1 MKSFKKLVSI
11 ALMVALIIACVP
23 VGMSS
28 EASAYGVDTSKV
40 IWDEPDIPKFSA
52 KVTKDGAL
60 KVTIQ
65 KTKYAKGYQ
74 VMCVEGIGTRY
85 EGYNTLYKNADNY
98 QLVRIGRL
106 LARVEQDGTK
116 KRTVT
121 IKNLAPGTYKIA
133 VNAYSK
139 YYVYFGD
146 VMPEFTEEDGHEDYG
161 KLSVVKT
168 ITIPDYGT
176 DGMGYETS
184 YDFSSLNVQDTFYF
198 GSYEQD
204 ANFLNGSEP
213 LEWRVLKKTDS
224 EMLVLSEKVIDAVP
238 YDKDDRDVTWQTCT
252 LRKWLNK
259 NFYDIA
265 FNSAEKE
272 LIKTTK
278 LKNQDHPE
286 KEGKGGKD
294 TKDKIFLLSYDDA
307 TNTEYF
313 ETFWDL
319 RGRATEYTKYMGYV
333 EPNGLTDWWLRTV
346 GEQNDKAMK
355 VYFSGNIYTNGIYV
369 EANDNEVRPAMVI
382 KLK

>member
-40 IWDEPDIPKFSA
+40 IWDEPAIPKFSA

-65 KTKYAKGYQ
+65 KTKYAKGYH

-85 EGYNTLYKNADNY
+85 EGYNTLYKNAFNY

-307 TNTEYF
+307 SNTEYF

-319 RGRATEYTKYMGYV
+319 RGMATEYTKCMGYV

-355 VYFSGNIYTNGIYV
+355 VYFSGNIYTNGIFV